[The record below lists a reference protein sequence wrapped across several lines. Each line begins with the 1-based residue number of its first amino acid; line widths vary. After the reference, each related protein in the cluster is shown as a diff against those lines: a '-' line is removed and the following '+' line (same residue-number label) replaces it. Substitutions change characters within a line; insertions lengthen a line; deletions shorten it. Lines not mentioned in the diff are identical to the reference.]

1 MKMDDECEIMC
12 FRIIIEKGVASAFFK
27 LLLMLLMIRQM
38 RKDDVPNVVRVHLA
52 GFQGFFL
59 TFLGP
64 AFLREL
70 YKATLIDNSGIGF
83 VAEYEEGIC
92 GFVTGTTHPSGF
104 YRRLLRNRWW
114 RFALASV
121 LPVLKRPSIIPR
133 LLRALSMPEKVN
145 KQDGRGTLM
154 SIAVLPEM
162 KGKGIG
168 KTLVNAFLKD
178 AANRGLKQVDL
189 LSDRYNNDDVN
200 AFYKDLGFKCE
211 RQFFTPEGRAMNEYV
226 III

>member
-1 MKMDDECEIMC
+1 
-12 FRIIIEKGVASAFFK
+12 
-27 LLLMLLMIRQM
+27 M

-64 AFLREL
+64 AFLGEL
-70 YKATLIDNSGIGF
+70 YKGTLIDPSGIGF

-92 GFVTGTTHPSGF
+92 GFVTGTTYLSGF
-104 YRRLLRNRWW
+104 YKRLLRNRWW

-145 KQDGRGTLM
+145 KKDGSGTLM
-154 SIAVLPEM
+154 SLAVLPEHQ
-162 KGKGIG
+162 GSGIG
-168 KTLVNAFLKD
+168 KILVNAFFDEAMK
-178 AANRGLKQVDL
+178 RGCKKIFLT
-189 LSDRYNNDDVN
+189 SDRDNNDAIN
-200 AFYKDLGFKCE
+200 LFYQNLGFSIV
-211 RQFFTPEGRAMNEYV
+211 RQYMTPEGRNMNEYWRELV
-226 III
+226 KNEMKGDEHV